1 MTVLADLIIIAFLSF
16 LAVASVTWYFRMRRK
31 TLVLTK
37 RVTEELEK
45 VFKPVDK
52 TYVLLGYLVGYRAK
66 YELENGDRV
75 YILFTT
81 APRHSILYYPIA
93 KALKRTDRIEIAIE
107 NSKRYVARDLHAVA
121 LSDSRLLNV
130 LLRDLGSKKEVISKR
145 AIETSR
151 GEYMVYYEDSGD
163 IELVKRFIDSVELNI
178 YRLSAFTRNNLV
190 ELVAEIRED
199 SVQSLVRALRE
210 LNRYVT
216 KSSSQ

>member
-107 NSKRYVARDLHAVA
+107 NSKRHVARDLHAVA

>member
-1 MTVLADLIIIAFLSF
+1 VTVLADLIIIAFLSF

-121 LSDSRLLNV
+121 LSDSRLLNI